1 MYWHEIDV
9 ALCCIL
15 QVTFVPDASVFSPG
29 INFDS
34 DTIVSRLR
42 ELAFL
47 NAGATMKLRML
58 KNGVPIAVRGS
69 SGSSSKAAKQ
79 AAAAPDKPKRRSSRK
94 TAAVDADAAGSSALA
109 AGSNGSSNGVAAAE
123 HDGWQVFCYQDG
135 LKEYVQWYARLTLL
149 VKV

>member
-1 MYWHEIDV
+1 MPRLLCKLVKCWRDVDV
-9 ALCCIL
+9 ALCRPL

-47 NAGATMKLRML
+47 NAGATMKLLML
-58 KNGVPIAVRGS
+58 KNGVPIPVSGS
-69 SGSSSKAAKQ
+69 SGSSKAAKQ
-79 AAAAPDKPKRRSSRK
+79 AAAVQDKTKPRSSRK
-94 TAAVDADAAGSSALA
+94 TAGVDADA

-123 HDGWQVFCYQDG
+123 QDCWQVFCYQEG
-135 LKEYVQWYARLTLL
+135 LKEYVQW
-149 VKV
+149 